1 MSHVS
6 YVSEQFIHWRR
17 IQTADEV
24 IEALAINDPLCVM
37 LLCSEALLCDRGGV
51 RMQPRSFASRFYW
64 LALTCVFTCFTWAG
78 GWLWCDQYLLDWQ
91 CAVWRALQLAVWL
104 RRVRSFASQLLW
116 TSYSIVCLKYNGK
129 M

>member
-6 YVSEQFIHWRR
+6 YVSEQFIHWR

-24 IEALAINDPLCVM
+24 IEVLAINDPLCVM
-37 LLCSEALLCDRGGV
+37 LLCSEALLRDSGGV
-51 RMQPRSFASRFYW
+51 RIQPRSFASRFYW